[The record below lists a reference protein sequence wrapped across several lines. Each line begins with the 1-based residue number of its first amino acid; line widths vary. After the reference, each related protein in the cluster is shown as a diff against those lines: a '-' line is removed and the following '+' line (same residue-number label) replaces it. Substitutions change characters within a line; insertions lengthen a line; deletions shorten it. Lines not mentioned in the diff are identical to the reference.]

1 MSFDD
6 KALNWDK
13 DPQKIE
19 RASIIANG
27 IREIIK
33 PDGTSNALEFG
44 CGTGMLSYFLR
55 NDFKSITLM
64 DTSKGM
70 LEVLEKRI
78 LDEKINNFTPVLFD
92 LTNNVYP
99 TESEKF
105 DVIYTSMTLHH
116 ISDINHLLQ
125 KFNSILN
132 SGGYLCIADLE
143 KEDGSFHSEHPEF
156 DGHKGFSRD
165 IIDAFLINNGFEIF
179 SYSVCFTIEK
189 NNGNN
194 ENQKYPVFL
203 VIGKKIK

>member
-1 MSFDD
+1 MTFDD
-6 KALNWDK
+6 KAVNWDK

-27 IREIIK
+27 IREVIK
-33 PDGTSNALEFG
+33 PDGKGNALEFG

-70 LEVLEKRI
+70 IEVLEQRI
-78 LDEKINNFTPVLFD
+78 SDEKINNFTPVLFD
-92 LTNNVYP
+92 LTNSVYQ

-116 ISDINHLLQ
+116 INDINNLLQ

-132 SGGYLCIADLE
+132 SEGYLCIADLE
-143 KEDGSFHSEHPEF
+143 KEDGSFHSEHLEF
-156 DGHKGFSRD
+156 DGHKGFSRE
-165 IIDAFLINNGFEIF
+165 IIDDFLIKNGFEI
-179 SYSVCFTIEK
+179 YSFNICFTIEK
-189 NNGNN
+189 KNGNN

-203 VIGKKIK
+203 IIGKKI